1 MQLHLYLPSLEYT
14 YTQSPKDRD
23 LSLYPCKALYIQHSV
38 LEAIAFLTSALF
50 ISETCNISDYD
61 NDIQF
66 YSLSKCSILFPTL
79 VDSPLSF

>member
-23 LSLYPCKALYIQHSV
+23 LSLYPCKAL
-38 LEAIAFLTSALF
+38 F
-50 ISETCNISDYD
+50 ISETCNISDDD